1 VVQQHCTRI
10 DQGGGKLTR
19 GGGHVISFVKAEHD
33 LDGIHEGRFAVL
45 IEYELTF
52 SSLALT
58 AAGSMIV
65 LLRLPP

>member
-1 VVQQHCTRI
+1 
-10 DQGGGKLTR
+10 
-19 GGGHVISFVKAEHD
+19 
-33 LDGIHEGRFAVL
+33 VL